1 MWFLFSIMENK
12 KTLKTC
18 LGKGVIF
25 VFGVFHVV
33 EKPLLREQR
42 KVVLIIFF
50 TIKGRV
56 VFRVFFSCFLCF
68 PTRGFSFNSKKWR
81 SRRMKMTIMLV
92 DYGGLGVSEW
102 FWVWKA
108 LTTVLLLWRARLQV
122 EMPWAT
128 VLGSRV
134 ENSGDRIQNIG
145 LVRYD
150 SVESYPPWHWPCQVR
165 C

>member
-1 MWFLFSIMENK
+1 MENK

-68 PTRGFSFNSKKWR
+68 PTRGFSFNSKK
-81 SRRMKMTIMLV
+81 
-92 DYGGLGVSEW
+92 
-102 FWVWKA
+102 
-108 LTTVLLLWRARLQV
+108 
-122 EMPWAT
+122 
-128 VLGSRV
+128 
-134 ENSGDRIQNIG
+134 
-145 LVRYD
+145 
-150 SVESYPPWHWPCQVR
+150 
-165 C
+165 